1 MIFEILSE
9 DRHRFK
15 AESTPVAF
23 LTMMMLTRGLHGA
36 QELATESPL
45 AQKMG
50 EEMLVKI
57 PALHPN
63 EANEWSKENLGEAYA
78 SLLFRHIHRETG
90 RNALLYALDSV
101 EPVGMARRVSGAFGM
116 PTALVMEARDV
127 AAAIRAIPLPYRT
140 DEEAKEAQKAALE
153 KEKDGK
159 EQEKAAE

>member
-15 AESTPVAF
+15 AESTQVAF
-23 LTMMMLTRGLHGA
+23 LTMMMLTRGMHG
-36 QELATESPL
+36 
-45 AQKMG
+45 
-50 EEMLVKI
+50 VKEITGDIEI

-63 EANEWSKENLGEAYA
+63 EAGEWAQKNLNFRY
-78 SLLFRHIHRETG
+78 SDLLFRHIHREDG
-90 RNALLYALDSV
+90 RKHLLDALDSV
-101 EPVGMARRVSGAFGM
+101 EPVGMARKVSVAFGM